1 VGGGLGRRPPQL
13 AVTAATPT
21 TSSRAPFWR
30 NVRVLRFAFQLGFL
44 LVVGGVLLY
53 LLDNVVANLERL
65 GIPTGFDYLDQPA
78 GFAIPDSDFSSSQ
91 SLGDALRVGVVNTI
105 KVSLLGIVLA
115 TVLGVCIGVMRLSTN
130 WLVRRAAALYVET
143 FRNVPVLV
151 IILFWYLG
159 VVLRLPPIGEAVEIP
174 DLLVV
179 SNRGIAVPW
188 FDKVDDGYAFGL
200 FALLAVAAAAAVWI
214 WRTRRFDRTG
224 EPHRRALWAGGAL
237 LAILA
242 IGYFATGM
250 PWALDLPERG
260 ERATTGGFRLSPEY
274 AALLIGLA
282 LYTASHIAEIVRGS
296 ILAVPR
302 GQSEA
307 ANAVGLSGWQRL
319 RYVVLPQAFRISVPP
334 IANQYLNLMKNSSLG
349 IAISYYEVTKITRVS
364 IAQQAPAVQAIV
376 LLMGIYL
383 VISLSIALVTN
394 LVNRRLT
401 LKGRR

>member
-1 VGGGLGRRPPQL
+1 MPTSR
-13 AVTAATPT
+13 TPL
-21 TSSRAPFWR
+21 WR
-30 NVRVLRFAFQLGFL
+30 NVRVLRLVLQAVFL
-44 LVVGGVLLY
+44 VAVGGFLLY
-53 LLDNVVANLERL
+53 LLDNVVGNLERL

-78 GFAIPDSDFSSSQ
+78 GFAIPDSDFSSAQ
-91 SLGDALRVGVVNTI
+91 SLGDALKIGVQNTL

-115 TVLGVCIGVMRLSTN
+115 TIIGVLVGVARLSSN
-130 WLVRRAAALYVET
+130 WLVRKSAALYVET
-143 FRNVPVLV
+143 FRNIPVLV

-174 DLLVV
+174 DLFVI
-179 SNRGIAVPW
+179 SNRGIVVPW
-188 FDKVDDGYAFGL
+188 FDKVGQGFAFML
-200 FALLAVAAAAAVWI
+200 VALVALAAAAVLWI

-224 EPHRRALWAGGAL
+224 EPHHRALWAGGAL
-237 LAILA
+237 LAILTV
-242 IGYFATGM
+242 GYFATGT
-250 PWALDLPERG
+250 PWALETPELG
-260 ERATTGGFRLSPEY
+260 ERSTTGGFRLSPEY
-274 AALLIGLA
+274 AALLLGLA

-296 ILAVPR
+296 ILAVPG

-319 RYVVLPQAFRISVPP
+319 RHVVLPQAFRISVPP

-349 IAISYYEVTKITRVS
+349 IAISYYELTKITRVS

-376 LLMGIYL
+376 LLMGLYL
-383 VISLSIALVTN
+383 LISLSIALVTN

>member
-1 VGGGLGRRPPQL
+1 MS
-13 AVTAATPT
+13 TATPMP
-21 TSSRAPFWR
+21 TSRTPLWR
-30 NVRVLRFAFQLGFL
+30 NVRVLRLVLQAVFL
-44 LVVGGVLLY
+44 VAVGGFLLY
-53 LLDNVVANLERL
+53 LLDNVVGNLERL

-78 GFAIPDSDFSSSQ
+78 GFAIPDSEFSSAQ
-91 SLGDALRVGVVNTI
+91 SLGDALKIGVQNTL

-115 TVLGVCIGVMRLSTN
+115 TIIGVLVGVARLSSN
-130 WLVRRAAALYVET
+130 WLVRKSAALYVET
-143 FRNVPVLV
+143 FRNIPVLV

-174 DLLVV
+174 DLFVI
-179 SNRGIAVPW
+179 SNRGIVVPW
-188 FDKVDDGYAFGL
+188 FDKVGEGFAFVL
-200 FALLAVAAAAAVWI
+200 VALVALAAAAAVWI

-224 EPHRRALWAGGAL
+224 EPHHRALWAGGVL
-237 LAILA
+237 LAILTV
-242 IGYFATGM
+242 GYFATGT
-250 PWALDLPERG
+250 PWAFETPELG
-260 ERATTGGFRLSPEY
+260 ERSTTGGFRLSPEY

-296 ILAVPR
+296 ILAVPG

-319 RYVVLPQAFRISVPP
+319 RHVVLPQAFRISVPP

-349 IAISYYEVTKITRVS
+349 IAISYYELTKITRVS

-376 LLMGIYL
+376 LLMGLYL
-383 VISLSIALVTN
+383 LISLSIALVTN